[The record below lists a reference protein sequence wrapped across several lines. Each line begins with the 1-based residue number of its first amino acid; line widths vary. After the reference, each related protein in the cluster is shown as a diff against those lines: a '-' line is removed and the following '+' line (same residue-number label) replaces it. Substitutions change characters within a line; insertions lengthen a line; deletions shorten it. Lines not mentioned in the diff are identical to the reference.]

1 MSQQRGQGY
10 SCWLFLSRLESNG
23 QGKTIGQVHMRG
35 VTLQQ
40 MRAVDVGMLIEG
52 IWQGQLYMLL
62 YFGQLRLL
70 QRLFGHEVNEIG

>member
-1 MSQQRGQGY
+1 
-10 SCWLFLSRLESNG
+10 
-23 QGKTIGQVHMRG
+23 MRG
-35 VTLQQ
+35 VTLQH

-62 YFGQLRLL
+62 YFRQLRLL